1 MKASIKVVAPEF
13 STERM
18 LIDYAND
25 LYVPQ
30 VNRTLE
36 IAENNFEK
44 VFKLADWKSNIEKS
58 WDSVHINPIN
68 LNAYESSPISV
79 NQTIETAC
87 LAYLG
92 DINPSDVNVEVY
104 VGKITDTGVLC
115 ESKIKKMDLVQKNG
129 DMYEYRSEVLMN
141 NGGNYGFTY
150 RVIPRNPKLIN
161 KQEMGLVKWVM

>member
-1 MKASIKVVAPEF
+1 
-13 STERM
+13 M

-36 IAENNFEK
+36 IAENDFAK
-44 VFKLADWKSNIEKS
+44 VFKLAEWKENISRDWGKI
-58 WDSVHINPIN
+58 HINPIN
-68 LNAYESSPISV
+68 LTAYENTPISV
-79 NQTIETAC
+79 NQTIEPAC
-87 LAYLG
+87 LVYLG
-92 DINPSDVNVEVY
+92 SIKPEDVNVEVY

-150 RVIPRNPKLIN
+150 RVVPKNSMLGS
-161 KQEMGLVKWVM
+161 KQDMGLIKWVM

>member
-1 MKASIKVVAPEF
+1 MKDSIKVVAPEF

-36 IAENNFEK
+36 IAENGFAK
-44 VFKLADWKSNIEKS
+44 VFKLAEWKENISRDWGKI
-58 WDSVHINPIN
+58 HINPIN
-68 LNAYESSPISV
+68 LTAYENTPISV
-79 NQTIETAC
+79 NQTIEPAC
-87 LAYLG
+87 LVYLG
-92 DINPSDVNVEVY
+92 SIKPEDVNVEVY

-150 RVIPRNPKLIN
+150 RVVPKNSMLAS
-161 KQEMGLVKWVM
+161 KQDMGLVKWVM